1 MEDIM
6 RKILEKIDAKYAEI
20 RYMKIKSNQVV
31 VKNGT
36 VSAVESSEEGG
47 FAVRVI
53 NGGVGFVST
62 NSVDK
67 VAEAAQL
74 AEKLSKK
81 RDGKFPFSQ
90 EKSYEDFWEVKEKR
104 KIENFG
110 TEEKIEFLMDIDK
123 SLSAPMKIQFLH
135 DKIIKKIYVNSEGSL
150 IKARIP
156 RVEYYYMMGVIENG
170 NFEQGYRQYGI
181 TGGYEILDL
190 WNFKDILLQEE
201 KTLRKVV
208 KAKKSPEGTFDLV
221 VGPEVAGIIAHE
233 SCGHPSEA
241 DRIMGREAAQAG
253 ESFIKQSMV
262 GEKIG
267 SEIVNVVDD
276 PTVPGSFGYY
286 KYDDEG
292 IPAKRRYLYKE
303 GKINEFL
310 HNRESAGRMGTKSN
324 GAARSSSWNREPIPR
339 MSTTFFEPRDYSFEE
354 LIEDVKRG
362 IYMKSFT
369 EWNIDDIRYNQK
381 YVGKEAYVIENGEL
395 KEPVKRPIL
404 EITTPGFYSR
414 IDAIGK
420 DLEFYAGTCGKG
432 DPMQGVDV
440 WMGGPHL
447 RLRNIRMR

>member
-1 MEDIM
+1 M

-354 LIEDVKRG
+354 IIEDVKRG